1 MDPPFFSRAKRGEE
15 IKVNCLENTF
25 KEGPMRKI
33 SAVGVDL
40 SKVVMHVQAG
50 NRSGELVWRRKVNRE
65 GFTELLEQLPGGCK
79 VYMEACQ
86 GAHYWSRK
94 AERKGLVAKQ
104 ISPQFVKPFRKSDKN
119 DYNDAEATLEAGVR
133 PTMRF
138 VATKSEGQQELQAMH
153 CIRSRQMAE
162 RTALL
167 NQIRGILAEH
177 GVVVAQGPAK
187 LKKYLMQEVSQEQ
200 ELSHG
205 VRQLIEELKEELRDL
220 EKRIKGSEKKI
231 LERAKQCSL
240 VQRLMTIPGIG
251 ILTATALAVVCGNP
265 KMFKNGR
272 QFAAWLG
279 LVPRQVSTG
288 GKPTLLGISKRGDVY
303 TRTLLIHGARNVVR
317 YALKKEDAHSLWIR
331 RLHADKGMNPSAV
344 AVANKNARIAWRIMT
359 SNEVYNPALPHA
371 AWTIQ

>member
-1 MDPPFFSRAKRGEE
+1 MGE
-15 IKVNCLENTF
+15 INA
-25 KEGPMRKI
+25 I
-33 SAVGVDL
+33 GVDL
-40 SKVVMHVQAG
+40 SKSVMHVQAG
-50 NRSGELVWRRKVNRE
+50 SRSGTLLWRRKVSRQ
-65 GFTELLEQLPGGCK
+65 GFSEILEQLPEGCR

-86 GAHYWSRK
+86 GAHHWSRR

-119 DYNDAEATLEAGVR
+119 DYNDAEATLEAGNR

-138 VATKSEGQQELQAMH
+138 VATKTEGQQELQAMH
-153 CIRSRQMAE
+153 CIRSRQMGE
-162 RTALL
+162 RTALV
-167 NQIRGILAEH
+167 NQIRGILAEY
-177 GVVVAQGPAK
+177 GVVVGQGPAR
-187 LKKYLMQEVSQEQ
+187 LKKYLSSEFSQEH
-200 ELSHG
+200 ELSSG
-205 VRQLIEELKEELRDL
+205 VRQLIEDLREELREL
-220 EKRIKGSEKKI
+220 EERIKGSEKRI
-231 LERAKQCSL
+231 LERAKQCSQ
-240 VQRLMTIPGIG
+240 VQRLMTIPGVG

-279 LVPRQVSTG
+279 LVPRQMSTG

-371 AWTIQ
+371 ALTVQ